1 MFQSVLVVG
10 LFQSVLMVLRFCL
23 FQSFLTVLSVLMIV
37 AVLPALPA
45 LPVLRFVVIPA
56 ILSVLMVQLKNTW
69 ASHSGKSERP
79 RCSHRPFAW
88 PVSLRCC
95 GCLDLLQISVW

>member
-37 AVLPALPA
+37 AVLPA